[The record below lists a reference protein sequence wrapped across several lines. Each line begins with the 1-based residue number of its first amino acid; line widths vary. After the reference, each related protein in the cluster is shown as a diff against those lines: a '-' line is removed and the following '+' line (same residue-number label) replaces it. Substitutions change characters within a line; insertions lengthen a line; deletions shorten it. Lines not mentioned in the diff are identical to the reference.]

1 MHNFYYNFFKNKKIL
16 ITGASGKI
24 GSVIT
29 EYFNKSKAKLILID
43 KNIVNLEKKY
53 KKGKKNK
60 IEY

>member
-43 KNIVNLEKKY
+43 KNI
-53 KKGKKNK
+53 
-60 IEY
+60 IRH